1 MDVITSTAFGVK
13 IDSLNNPQDPFV
25 YYTKRL
31 LKFDFLDPLLVISTL
46 FPFLRPI
53 FELLSFSVFPKTAV
67 NFFTKSVK
75 KMKES
80 RLKDEDVVRPGSA
93 AMRVFTFG

>member
-1 MDVITSTAFGVK
+1 MAEQSTVASG
-13 IDSLNNPQDPFV
+13 
-25 YYTKRL
+25 
-31 LKFDFLDPLLVISTL
+31 KFCIFTLISFYLFPTAL